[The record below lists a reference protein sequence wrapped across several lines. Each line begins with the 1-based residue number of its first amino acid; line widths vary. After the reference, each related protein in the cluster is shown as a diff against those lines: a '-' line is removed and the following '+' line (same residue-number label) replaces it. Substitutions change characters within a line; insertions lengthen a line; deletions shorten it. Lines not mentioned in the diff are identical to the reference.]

1 MPNHD
6 QSLRQ
11 HLLELLQGGHA
22 HATFDAVIANLPA
35 NLRGKKPAGYPHSL
49 WMLLEHLRLAQ
60 WDILEFSR
68 NPKYSAPK
76 WPDDYWPKSAA
87 PPSAAAWNASVKKF
101 RADLTTTQNL
111 VKNPRTDL
119 FAKIP
124 WGDGQTILREVLLL
138 ADHNSHHLA
147 QMIDIRRLLGAWNK

>member
-1 MPNHD
+1 MAIRKTSD
-6 QSLRQ
+6 KVLRE
-11 HLLELLQGGHA
+11 HVIELLNGWGA
-22 HATFDAVIANLPA
+22 HSGFDDVVKNMPEKLRAV
-35 NLRGKKPAGYPHSL
+35 KPDGLPHSL

-68 NPKYSAPK
+68 NPKYTAPK

-87 PPSAAAWNASVKKF
+87 PPSAAAWNASIKKF
-101 RADLTTTQNL
+101 RADLKAIQSL

-124 WGDGQTILREVLLL
+124 WGDGQTILREAL
-138 ADHNSHHLA
+138 
-147 QMIDIRRLLGAWNK
+147 